1 MQRTAASLSKSLGWL
16 LHSAA
21 YPDAEI
27 RGIGLTLPRWA
38 KFCYCKSDSRRR
50 FKGSMLI
57 KSLRTTVVISSVI
70 CALVSVVAAST
81 SVVYLAAPM
90 TVATGYPG
98 TVVLSSTA
106 SNFQAGLVF
115 IVAGTLLALAAIVL
129 YLLSKRVPVK

>member
-1 MQRTAASLSKSLGWL
+1 
-16 LHSAA
+16 
-21 YPDAEI
+21 
-27 RGIGLTLPRWA
+27 
-38 KFCYCKSDSRRR
+38 
-50 FKGSMLI
+50 MLI